1 MSKFSLDYSK
11 LDNKIYKKAYKLSD
25 VKDKIEKVAFDIVR
39 FKDGDSAS
47 NLWQIQSADDGEYI
61 VAIYNP
67 EETIKNSEWEVSYIK
82 TANVL
87 EFSYKG
93 DPIVRVS
100 SSKLGI
106 PNKELNQV
114 EGYLPEKLASSKKL
128 VSLLLNELSPVVKKQ
143 VLNKYPELV

>member
-1 MSKFSLDYSK
+1 MPKFGLDYSK
-11 LDNKIYKKAYKLSD
+11 LDAKIHKKAYRLSD
-25 VKDKIEKVAFDIVR
+25 VKDKIERVAFDVVR
-39 FKDGDSAS
+39 FKDGDAAS
-47 NLWQIQSADDGEYI
+47 DLWQIQSADDGEYI
-61 VAIYNP
+61 VAVYEP
-67 EETIKNSEWEVSYIK
+67 DEAIKTSQWEVSYIK

-93 DPIVRVS
+93 DPIVRVA

-114 EGYLPEKLASSKKL
+114 ESYLPEKLASNKKL
-128 VSLLLNELSPVVKKQ
+128 VNSLLNELSPAVKKQ